1 MAITE
6 KHINT
11 RLYLVAVLFLLFSMT
26 IIVRLMEIQ
35 MIPKEELGK
44 IPESRIRSVVKVQ
57 PNRGDLFSEDGHV
70 LAASVNKYDLFFDP
84 VNPKPASFFNDNIGP
99 LCDSIAKLTG
109 QSADKLVMQ
118 FRKARARND
127 QHEVLMLNVDHQMY
141 ERFKTFPLLNK
152 GMQGGFKFEP
162 RVERVYPMNP
172 LAERTIG
179 KEIRNDDGTY
189 IRVGLDG
196 TLGRDYLEGVEG
208 RRLKQKI
215 SNKLWKPVGSEY
227 VVELQEGKDV
237 VTTLN
242 MHMQDIVHH
251 ALKEQLVAKNAEH
264 GTAILMEVQT
274 GEVKAIANLGWD
286 EYRKDYTEKKRNYAV
301 WERYDIGSTAKLA
314 SLLIAL
320 ESQVADSSTVFDT
333 NGGKYRIPGKTVEDS
348 HRGGY
353 GKISLGR
360 GFAVSS
366 NTVFAQLIHEN
377 FKDQPKEYLKRLGR
391 LGMTSSLGVPIEGE
405 SEPLLRYP
413 GEWGWSGI
421 TLAQMAYGYEI
432 QLTPLQVLAFYNAV
446 ANDGELIRPR
456 FISETREKGRL
467 VKRYKKHVLKKKI
480 CGPSSLKVAQQLL
493 RDVIEKPYGTAKN
506 MRTEV
511 VSIAG
516 KTGTS
521 EINYTTGDKND
532 LEYIASFA
540 GYFPAEAPR
549 YSCIVVIHKPNK
561 EGKKYYGADVAGPV
575 FKKIAEKIS
584 THYQNEMLWEEGEIS
599 EPAMEEDYASYFA
612 IAEKELKRI
621 PDLTGMSGM
630 DALALLEN
638 LGVNVVIKGHGK
650 VKEQS
655 VKPGTPVDRTRKI
668 ELKLS

>member
-1 MAITE
+1 MAISE
-6 KHINT
+6 RHINI
-11 RLYLVAVLFLLFSMT
+11 RLYLVAILFLLFSMT
-26 IIVRLMEIQ
+26 IIMRLMEIQ
-35 MIPKEELGK
+35 MIPKDELGK
-44 IPESRIRSVVKVQ
+44 IPESQIRSVVKVQ

-70 LAASVNKYDLFFDP
+70 LAASVNKYNLFFDP
-84 VNPKPASFFNDNIGP
+84 VTPKESLFNEHIAA
-99 LCDSIAKLTG
+99 LCDSVAAITGESPEKL
-109 QSADKLVMQ
+109 ALQ
-118 FRKARARND
+118 FRKARARKD
-127 QHEVLMLNVDHQMY
+127 QHETLKLDADHQMY
-141 ERFKTFPLLNK
+141 ERFKTFPMLEK
-152 GMQGGFKFEP
+152 GMLGGFKYET

-179 KEIRNDDGTY
+179 KEIRKNDGTY
-189 IRVGLDG
+189 TRVGLDG

-215 SNKLWKPVGSEY
+215 SNKLWKPIGSEY

-242 MHMQDIVHH
+242 MHMQDVVHH
-251 ALKEQLVAKNAEH
+251 CLKQQLIARQAHH
-264 GTAILMEVQT
+264 GTAVLMEVRT
-274 GEVKAIANLGWD
+274 GEVKAIANLKWD
-286 EYRKDYTEKKRNYAV
+286 EDRQEYNEKGRNFAV

-314 SLLIAL
+314 SLLVAL

-348 HRGGY
+348 HPKGY
-353 GKISLGR
+353 GKISLAK

-377 FKDQPKEYLKRLGR
+377 FKAEPREYLKRLGR
-391 LGMTSSLGVPIEGE
+391 LGLTQALGVPIDGE
-405 SEPLLRYP
+405 SEPFIRYP

-456 FISETREKGRL
+456 FIKETREKGKL
-467 VKRYKKHVLKKKI
+467 IKRYKKDVLQKRI

-493 RDVIEKPYGTAKN
+493 RDVVEKPYGTA
-506 MRTEV
+506 RDVRSET

-521 EINYTTGDKND
+521 ELNYSKGDKD
-532 LEYIASFA
+532 ALEYISSFA
-540 GYFPAEAPR
+540 GYFPAENPK
-549 YSCIVVIHKPNK
+549 YSCIVVIHKPT
-561 EGKKYYGADVAGPV
+561 KKGRRYYGADVAGPV
-575 FKKIAEKIS
+575 FKEIAEKINAD
-584 THYQNEMLWEEGEIS
+584 YQQEMLWQEGEIK
-599 EPAMEEDYASYFA
+599 PLRLEEDYSEYFDLV
-612 IAEKELKRI
+612 AEEMSRI
-621 PDLTGMSGM
+621 PDLRGMSGM

-638 LGVNVVIKGHGK
+638 LGIRVIVKGNGK
-650 VKEQS
+650 VREQS
-655 VKPGTPVDRTRKI
+655 VEPGTPIDRTQKI

>member
-6 KHINT
+6 RHINI
-11 RLYLVAVLFLLFSMT
+11 RLYLVAILFLLFSMT
-26 IIVRLMEIQ
+26 IIMRLMEIQ
-35 MIPKEELGK
+35 MIPKDELGK

-84 VNPKPASFFNDNIGP
+84 VTPKESLFNEHIVA
-99 LCDSIAKLTG
+99 LCDSVASVTGKSAEKL
-109 QSADKLVMQ
+109 ALQ

-127 QHEVLMLNVDHQMY
+127 KHEILMMNVDHQMY
-141 ERFKTFPLLNK
+141 ERFKTFPLIER
-152 GMQGGFKFEP
+152 GMLGGFKYET

-179 KEIRNDDGTY
+179 KELRQDDGTY

-215 SNKLWKPVGSEY
+215 SNKLWKPIGSEY

-242 MHMQDIVHH
+242 MHMQDLVHH
-251 ALKEQLVAKNAEH
+251 TLKKQLNESKADH
-264 GTAILMEVQT
+264 GTAILMEVRT

-286 EYRKDYTEKKRNYAV
+286 EYREDYTEKLRNYAV

-314 SLLIAL
+314 SLLVAL

-333 NGGKYRIPGKTVEDS
+333 RGGKYRIPGKTVEDS

-353 GKISLGR
+353 GKISLAK

-377 FKDQPKEYLKRLGR
+377 FKAEPREYLKRLGR
-391 LGMTSSLGVPIEGE
+391 LGLTSSLGVPIEGE
-405 SEPLLRYP
+405 TEPLLRYP

-446 ANDGELIRPR
+446 ANDGELLRPR
-456 FISETREKGRL
+456 FIQETREKGKL
-467 VKRYKKHVLKKKI
+467 IKRYKKHVLQKKI

-493 RDVIEKPYGTAKN
+493 RDVVDKPYGTAKSL
-506 MRTEV
+506 RSEV
-511 VSIAG
+511 VSVAG

-521 EINYTTGDKND
+521 ELNYSQGDKEA
-532 LEYIASFA
+532 LEYISSFA
-540 GYFPAEAPR
+540 GYFPAENPR
-549 YSCIVVIHKPNK
+549 YSCIVVIHKPSK

-575 FKKIAEKIS
+575 FKEIAEKIS
-584 THYQNEMLWEEGEIS
+584 THYQKEMLWQEGEITP
-599 EPAMEEDYASYFA
+599 EELEEDYGEYFDLVGQ
-612 IAEKELKRI
+612 EMSRI

-638 LGVNVVIKGHGK
+638 LGINVVIKGNGK
-650 VKEQS
+650 VREQS
-655 VKPGTPVDRTRKI
+655 VKPGTPVDRTKKI
-668 ELKLS
+668 ELELS

>member
-11 RLYLVAVLFLLFSMT
+11 RLYLVAILFLLFSMT
-26 IIVRLMEIQ
+26 IIMRLMEIQ

-84 VNPKPASFFNDNIGP
+84 VTPKESLFNENIVA
-99 LCDSIAKLTG
+99 LCDSIAAISGKSSD
-109 QSADKLVMQ
+109 QLVLQ

-127 QHEVLMLNVDHQMY
+127 KHEILMMNVDHQMY
-141 ERFKTFPLLNK
+141 ERFKTFPLIEK
-152 GMQGGFKFEP
+152 GMLGGFKYEA

-179 KEIRNDDGTY
+179 KEIRQADGTY
-189 IRVGLDG
+189 VRVGLDG

-215 SNKLWKPVGSEY
+215 SNKLWKPIGSEY

-242 MHMQDIVHH
+242 MHMQDMVHH
-251 ALKEQLVAKNAEH
+251 GLKQQLINTKAHH
-264 GTAILMEVQT
+264 GTAILMEVRT
-274 GEVKAIANLGWD
+274 GEIKAISNLGWD
-286 EYRKDYTEKKRNYAV
+286 DYRDDYTEKIRNYAV

-314 SLLIAL
+314 SLLVAL

-333 NGGKYRIPGKTVEDS
+333 RGGKYRIPGKTIEDS

-353 GKISLGR
+353 GKISLAK

-377 FKDQPKEYLKRLGR
+377 FKSQPREYLKRLGR
-391 LGMTSSLGVPIEGE
+391 LGLTSSLGVPIEGE
-405 SEPLLRYP
+405 QEPHLRYP
-413 GEWGWSGI
+413 GDWGWSRI

-456 FISETREKGRL
+456 FIQETREKGRL
-467 VKRYKKHVLKKKI
+467 VKRYKKHVLQKKI
-480 CGPSSLKVAQQLL
+480 CGPSSLRVAQQLL
-493 RDVIEKPYGTAKN
+493 QDVVNKPYGTAKN
-506 MRTEV
+506 LRSDV
-511 VSIAG
+511 VNLAG

-521 EINYTTGDKND
+521 ELNYSQGDKD
-532 LEYIASFA
+532 ALEYISSFA
-540 GYFPAEAPR
+540 GYFPAENPQ
-549 YSCIVVIHKPNK
+549 YSCIVVIHKPTK

-575 FKKIAEKIS
+575 FKEIAEKIS
-584 THYQNEMLWEEGEIS
+584 SHYQEELLWQESELSSVQLEEEY
-599 EPAMEEDYASYFA
+599 DYYFEL
-612 IAEKELKRI
+612 AEKEIRRI
-621 PDLTGMSGM
+621 PDLRGMSGM
-630 DALALLEN
+630 DAIALLEN
-638 LGVNVVIKGHGK
+638 LGLRVVIKGNGK
-650 VKEQS
+650 VTEQS
-655 VKPGTPVDRTRKI
+655 VKPGTPINRTRKI

>member
-11 RLYLVAVLFLLFSMT
+11 RLYLVAILFLLFSMT
-26 IIVRLMEIQ
+26 IIMRLMEIQ
-35 MIPKEELGK
+35 MTPKEERGDLP
-44 IPESRIRSVVKVQ
+44 ISEIRSVVRVQ

-70 LAASVNKYDLFFDP
+70 LAASVNKYNLFFDP
-84 VNPKPASFFNDNIGP
+84 VTPTTDLFNTHIGT
-99 LCDSIAKLTG
+99 LCDSIAHITG
-109 QSADKLVMQ
+109 QSAEKLELQ
-118 FRKARARND
+118 FRKARARED

-141 ERFKTFPLLNK
+141 ERFRAFPMLQE
-152 GMQGGFKFEP
+152 GMQGGFKYET

-179 KEIRNDDGTY
+179 KELRHKDGTY
-189 IRVGLDG
+189 VRVGLDG

-215 SNKLWKPVGSEY
+215 SNKLWKPIGSEY

-237 VTTLN
+237 ITTLN
-242 MHMQDIVHH
+242 MHMQDLVHH
-251 ALKEQLVAKNAEH
+251 ALKEQLIAKEAEH
-264 GTAILMEVQT
+264 GTAILMEVET

-286 EYRKDYTEKKRNYAV
+286 EYRKDYTEKLRNYAV

-333 NGGKYRIPGKTVEDS
+333 TGGRYRIPGKTVEDS
-348 HRGGY
+348 NNRGY
-353 GKISLGR
+353 GKISLAK

-366 NTVFAQLIHEN
+366 NTVFARLIHEN
-377 FKDQPKEYLKRLGR
+377 FKEQPREYLKRLGR

-413 GEWGWSGI
+413 GDWGWSRI

-446 ANDGELIRPR
+446 ANEGELIRPR
-456 FISETREKGRL
+456 FIKETREKGKL
-467 VKRYKKHVLKKKI
+467 IKRYKKHVLKKKI

-493 RDVIEKPYGTAKN
+493 MDVVEKPYGTAKN

-511 VSIAG
+511 VTIAG

-521 EINYTTGDKND
+521 ELNYSTGDRKD
-532 LEYIASFA
+532 VEYIASFA
-540 GYFPAEAPR
+540 GYFPAENPK
-549 YSCIVVIHKPNK
+549 YSCIVVIHKPTK

-575 FKKIAEKIS
+575 FKQIAEKIS
-584 THYQNEMLWEEGEIS
+584 THYQNEMLWEEGDLSLDGI
-599 EPAMEEDYASYFA
+599 EEDYQTYFSL
-612 IAEKELKRI
+612 AEDELRLI
-621 PDLTGMSGM
+621 PDLRGMSGM

-638 LGVNVVIKGHGK
+638 LGVRVVIKGHGK

-655 VKPGTPVDRTRKI
+655 VKPGTPIDRTPKI